1 MLGSRTR
8 VWTWLAAAAVGLA
21 LAAPASATTD
31 VLKRSLEN
39 MPQGAVDMLLSP
51 FTAGKVIYTNL
62 QTIDDSTAV
71 KVAYPVPGY
80 FWNLMAQS
88 GGGLIRMLT
97 GVMEL
102 PVGIALLFTDAE
114 MEPLFDP
121 VEDADALITMDDYE
135 DIYRVKVGVDYTASG

>member
-31 VLKRSLEN
+31 VIKRSLEN

>member
-31 VLKRSLEN
+31 VIKRSLEN
-39 MPQGAVDMLLSP
+39 MPQGAVDVLLSP
-51 FTAGKVIYTNL
+51 FTAGKVIYTNM
-62 QTIDDSTAV
+62 QTIEDSPGV
-71 KVAYPVPGY
+71 KIAYPIPGY
-80 FWNLMAQS
+80 FWNLMAQG